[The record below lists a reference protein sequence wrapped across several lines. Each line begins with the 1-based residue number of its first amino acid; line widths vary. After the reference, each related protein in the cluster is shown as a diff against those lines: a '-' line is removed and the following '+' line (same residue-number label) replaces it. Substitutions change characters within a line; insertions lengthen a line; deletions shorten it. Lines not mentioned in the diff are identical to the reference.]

1 VSRIER
7 YSHEFV
13 EFIPDNL
20 EAGVLYVS
28 IAYATAAHLCM
39 CGCGFEVTSPLSP
52 QQWRMIFDG
61 QTVSLSPSLGNWS
74 FECASHYWLDRGTVD
89 WAAKWSRA
97 RIDSGRSATRLRIER
112 ATHETRSTDPGPTT
126 DSEPGWVR
134 RFWAALRR

>member
-1 VSRIER
+1 MIER

-28 IAYATAAHLCM
+28 IAYATTAHLCM

-74 FECASHYWLDRGTVD
+74 FECASHYWLDRGAVD
-89 WAAKWSRA
+89 WAAKWSRS
-97 RIDSGRSATRLRIER
+97 RIDSGRSATRLRIEM
-112 ATHETRSTDPGPTT
+112 ATHETRSTDPGSTT
-126 DSEPGWVR
+126 DSKPGWVR